1 MAALP
6 NLMTVAQF
14 RELPEGGEYAYEL
27 HHGEVVALTR
37 PKTRHTK
44 LQVRLSRLLELKL
57 KSFGE
62 IIIELPYCP
71 LAEFEVRAADV
82 AAISRSRW
90 DASDPD
96 GYLAGAPDLVIE
108 VKIAFQYAEAATG
121 TGCALPG
128 ERRDWSFGL
137 WTPTRA
143 PFPSCARKAPPPF
156 TLPAVPFLQAPSV
169 AANWPWTRSSADR
182 RRLLLS

>member
-37 PKTRHTK
+37 PKIRHTK
-44 LQVRLSRLLELKL
+44 LQVRLSRLLELNL

-90 DASDPD
+90 DASNPD

-108 VKIAFQYAEAATG
+108 VRSPSNTRKQLQELAALCLSNGAREFWVVDSDARTVSVMRPEGTASVYDIGGSIPLTAFGGGDLAVDEI
-121 TGCALPG
+121 
-128 ERRDWSFGL
+128 FG
-137 WTPTRA
+137 
-143 PFPSCARKAPPPF
+143 
-156 TLPAVPFLQAPSV
+156 
-169 AANWPWTRSSADR
+169 
-182 RRLLLS
+182 

>member
-6 NLMTVAQF
+6 NLITVAQF

-37 PKTRHTK
+37 PKTRYTK

-62 IIIELPYCP
+62 IIIELQYCP
-71 LAEFEVRAADV
+71 LVEFEVRTADV

-108 VKIAFQYAEAATG
+108 VRSPSNTRKQLQATG
-121 TGCALPG
+121 SALPG
-128 ERRDWSFGL
+128 QRRTGVLGCGPRHAHRF
-137 WTPTRA
+137 RYA
-143 PFPSCARKAPPPF
+143 PGRH
-156 TLPAVPFLQAPSV
+156 
-169 AANWPWTRSSADR
+169 
-182 RRLLLS
+182 RLRL

>member
-14 RELPEGGEYAYEL
+14 RDLPEGGEYAYEL

-108 VKIAFQYAEAATG
+108 VNRLPIRGSSYRNWLRFAWRTARLEFWIVDPDARTVSVMRPEGTASVYVTGSSIPPGAFG
-121 TGCALPG
+121 GG
-128 ERRDWSFGL
+128 ELAVDQIFG
-137 WTPTRA
+137 
-143 PFPSCARKAPPPF
+143 
-156 TLPAVPFLQAPSV
+156 
-169 AANWPWTRSSADR
+169 
-182 RRLLLS
+182 